1 MGAAIWGKKAR
12 VKNGRRKAP
21 AHSIRGNAHNI
32 PPFII
37 NSTKKVKGVWRRE
50 TPPFLYFTHPKKA
63 KKKATANNTKG
74 RCGNE
79 FRMTL

>member
-12 VKNGRRKAP
+12 VKSGRRKAP
-21 AHSIRGNAHNI
+21 CPLKTGGMHTTFSS
-32 PPFII
+32 FII
-37 NSTKKVKGVWRRE
+37 NSTKKVKGVWSVNAPIFILY
-50 TPPFLYFTHPKKA
+50 PPKNGE
-63 KKKATANNTKG
+63 KKATANDTKG

>member
-12 VKNGRRKAP
+12 VKSGRRKPP
-21 AHSIRGNAHNI
+21 AHSIRGNAHNM

-37 NSTKKVKGVWRRE
+37 NSTKKVRGVWSVNAPIFILY
-50 TPPFLYFTHPKKA
+50 PPKNGE
-63 KKKATANNTKG
+63 KKATENDTKG

-79 FRMTL
+79 FSMTL